1 MTNINAHSLK
11 ESNIKQNWST
21 SGRSDNVNKI
31 GINDKIK
38 DITIFSTTWDSMD
51 GILNCNQ

>member
-11 ESNIKQNWST
+11 ESNIKQNCST

-51 GILNCNQ
+51 GILNCN

>member
-1 MTNINAHSLK
+1 MTNITAHSLK

-51 GILNCNQ
+51 GILNCN